1 MWVFLLFYLQVSSS
15 ALDHEACRAS
25 GYSNQLSC
33 STCIE
38 LKKYRLAVLQES
50 CFSCCKDDSSDF
62 ILQKFPYA
70 EVTVCSF
77 VLHPVADRF
86 PNLDVNYK
94 PGSKPTI
101 SLLDSSK
108 VVKETFSME
117 GWDFDTIVEFLRDR
131 LA

>member
-1 MWVFLLFYLQVSSS
+1 MVGKHTTRTLLRVAGSLKSVPDANCPVSSS

-50 CFSCCKDDSSDF
+50 YFLTGS
-62 ILQKFPYA
+62 A
-70 EVTVCSF
+70 R
-77 VLHPVADRF
+77 DRF

-101 SLLDSSK
+101 SLLDNSK